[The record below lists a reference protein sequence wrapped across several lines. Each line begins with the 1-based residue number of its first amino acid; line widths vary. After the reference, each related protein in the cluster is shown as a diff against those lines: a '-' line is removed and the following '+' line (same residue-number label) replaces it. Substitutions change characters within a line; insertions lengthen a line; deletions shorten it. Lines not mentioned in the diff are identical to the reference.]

1 MDEVRMWAAAVCLTV
16 LAAALLRMV
25 CPEGNFSRLMR
36 VILGAF
42 VLCAL
47 IQPVSALAGA
57 DWGKVDSEP
66 VMAQAESYAQQAQER
81 SEEIMGSSLENLIR
95 TELARAE
102 IPVEKI
108 SVLVDTG
115 EDESIRIKQIQICLS
130 RKEDIER
137 ARTLLEESLEMET
150 EVYAGEE

>member
-1 MDEVRMWAAAVCLTV
+1 MWAAAVCLTV

-57 DWGKVDSEP
+57 DWGKADSEP

-81 SEEIMGSSLENLIR
+81 SEEIMGSSLESLIR

-130 RKEDIER
+130 RTEDIER
-137 ARTLLEESLEMET
+137 ARALLEESLELET